1 MRISYI
7 FVRLNLLMRN
17 INQILRSGIWLLAV
31 IIMMIIAGCSTQ
43 KNTFV
48 NRNFHS
54 ITTKYN
60 GYFNARENY
69 REGLSSLAEKHED
82 NYETVLSVFQ
92 YGSEQQASSVAG
104 QMDIAYQKTSTAIR
118 RHSMNIKGVEYN
130 RWIDDS
136 YFLIA
141 RSHYFKRDYNLAIL
155 TFEYVIRQFETPLK
169 NQSVIWVA
177 KCYIGMENYDR
188 AVQTLER
195 LDEAREA
202 GEVDEKTMALYHM
215 VFADL
220 YLKQEQYAE
229 ATPFLKQS
237 IDYAGNSKLKT
248 RLTFILA
255 QSYHQTKDYANA
267 QKTYARVLKLSPDF
281 QMAFQARINMAM
293 AFDTESGDSR
303 FILSELQN
311 MLKDSKNE
319 DFKDQIYYALAQFS
333 MRQKDKEQ
341 AIEYYNLA
349 LENYKDNRGQK
360 GVTFLRLGEI
370 YHQDKDYLKA
380 AEIYD
385 STMVYLST
393 EYPEYKEAA
402 QTSFL
407 LKELSVYQKTIQKED
422 SLQKIA
428 AMNDAERNRVLD
440 QIIADLKEEE
450 RLEKEKE
457 QQRARMRQEMARQGR
472 GRSQQGQD
480 ASWYFYNPSSI
491 SFGKNEF
498 YAKWGERK
506 LEDLWRI
513 SNKQVIAFGEM
524 GDFEMEEDSIQGGNV
539 TRSVLMQNLPLTEEQ
554 LNASNEKIALAYY
567 NMALLFKDRML
578 DMPSAVESFQSLIE
592 RFPQNENVLYSA
604 YFLYTIFNQEN
615 KNSQANVYKE
625 YILTN
630 FPDTDFARILSD
642 PDYAEKIRDRQNQAK
657 YLYQQA
663 YEAYMRQD
671 YTRSS
676 ELVKQS
682 ESMELSREQEAQFSF
697 LKALNISK
705 TARKSQ
711 FMDQLTTITENY
723 QDTRVYEPANNLLA
737 FLGEGGGLVDF
748 EDEVQMVDI
757 QETDN
762 DDQNIL
768 ANSVFSQNPDAVHF
782 FVIMVD
788 TENTSVRE
796 LRNDVDVFN
805 KETFEETT
813 LNMSTLFFEQGRQ
826 LLTVTNFPDAM
837 QAMEYGDKLQ
847 EDLSL
852 KEYDTTLFTTFAI
865 SVENY
870 PVFYQERKLDDY
882 LDFYKIAYQF

>member
-1 MRISYI
+1 MSD
-7 FVRLNLLMRN
+7 
-17 INQILRSGIWLLAV
+17 INQIFRFRIILSGIIILLAV
-31 IIMMIIAGCSTQ
+31 GCSTQ

-69 REGLSSLAEKHED
+69 REGLASLAEKHED
-82 NYETVLSVFQ
+82 NYETVLSIFQ

-104 QMDIAYQKTSTAIR
+104 QMDIAFQKTSTAIR
-118 RHSMNIKGVEYN
+118 KHSMNIKGVEYN

-136 YFLIA
+136 YFLIG

-169 NQSVIWVA
+169 NQSIIWVA
-177 KCYIGMENYDR
+177 KCYTGMENYEQ

-195 LDEAREA
+195 LDEAKKA
-202 GEVDEKTMALYHM
+202 GEVEKETLALYHM
-215 VFADL
+215 VFADIYLRQEL
-220 YLKQEQYAE
+220 YSE
-229 ATPFLKQS
+229 AVPHLQQA
-237 IDYAGNSKLKT
+237 IDHTRNPKLKT

-255 QSYHQTKDYANA
+255 QSYHQIKNYGNA
-267 QKTYARVLKLSPDF
+267 QKTYLRVLKLSPDF

-293 AFDTESGDSR
+293 AFDTESGDR
-303 FILSELQN
+303 GFILSELEN
-311 MLKDSKNE
+311 MLKDGKND

-333 MRQKDKEQ
+333 MRQKDEEK

-349 LENYKDNRGQK
+349 LENFKDNRSQK
-360 GVTFLRLGEI
+360 GITFLRLGEI
-370 YHQDKDYLKA
+370 YHKNKDYPKA
-380 AEIYD
+380 AELYD

-393 EYPEYKEAA
+393 EYPDYKDAA

-407 LKELSVYQKTIQKED
+407 LKELSVYQKTINKED

-428 AMNDAERNRVLD
+428 AMNEAQRNRVLD
-440 QIIADLKEEE
+440 QIIEDLKEEE

-457 QQRARMRQEMARQGR
+457 QERARMRQEIARQGR
-472 GRSQQGQD
+472 SRNQQGQD
-480 ASWYFYNPSSI
+480 ASWYFYNPSSV

-513 SNKQVIAFGEM
+513 SNKQVIAFGDME
-524 GDFEMEEDSIQGGNV
+524 GFEMEEDSIQGSNV
-539 TRSVLMQNLPLTEEQ
+539 TRSVLMQNLPLTQEE
-554 LNASNEKIALAYY
+554 LDESNEKIALAYY
-567 NMALLFKDRML
+567 NMALLFKDRMN
-578 DMPSAVESFQSLIE
+578 DMPSAVENFRVLIE
-592 RFPQNENVLYSA
+592 RFPENENVLYSA
-604 YFLYTIFNQEN
+604 YFLYSMFNQEN
-615 KNSQANVYKE
+615 KRSQANVYKE
-625 YILTN
+625 YILKN

-642 PDYAEKIRDRQNQAK
+642 PDYAENIRDRQNQAK

-663 YEAYMRQD
+663 YEAYMKQD
-671 YTRSS
+671 YGKSL
-676 ELVKQS
+676 ELTKQS
-682 ESMELSREQEAQFSF
+682 DTMELSREQEAQFSF

-711 FMDQLTTITENY
+711 LKDQLTIITENY

-737 FLGEGGGLVDF
+737 YLDEGEGEGEGLMGGF
-748 EDEVQMVDI
+748 QEEMQIGEVE
-757 QETDN
+757 ETDS

-788 TENTSVRE
+788 SENISVRQ

-805 KETFEETT
+805 KETFEEKT

-826 LLTVTNFPDAM
+826 LITVTNFPDAK
-837 QAMEYGDKLQ
+837 QAMDYGDKLK
-847 EDLSL
+847 EDLSQ
-852 KEYDTTLFTTFAI
+852 KQYDSDLFTSFAI

-882 LDFYKIAYQF
+882 LDFYQIAYRF

>member
-1 MRISYI
+1 MSD
-7 FVRLNLLMRN
+7 
-17 INQILRSGIWLLAV
+17 INQILRFRIILLGIILLLAG
-31 IIMMIIAGCSTQ
+31 GCSTQ

-69 REGLSSLAEKHED
+69 RQGLSSLAENHED

-92 YGSEQQASSVAG
+92 YGSEQQASSIAG
-104 QMDIAYQKTSTAIR
+104 QMDIAYQKASTAIR
-118 RHSMNIKGVEYN
+118 KHSMNIKGVEYN
-130 RWIDDS
+130 RWVDDS

-155 TFEYVIRQFETPLK
+155 TFEYVIRQFETSLK
-169 NQSVIWVA
+169 NQSVVWVA
-177 KCYIGMENYDR
+177 KCYIGMENYNR

-195 LDEAREA
+195 LDEEREA
-202 GEVDEKTMALYHM
+202 GELDEETLTFYHM
-215 VFADL
+215 VFADIYLQQEL
-220 YLKQEQYAE
+220 YTNAVSHLQQA
-229 ATPFLKQS
+229 
-237 IDYAGNSKLKT
+237 IDHTRSSKIKT

-255 QSYHQTKDYANA
+255 QSYHQVKDYANA

-293 AFDTESGDSR
+293 AFDTESGDRR
-303 FILSELQN
+303 FVLSELEN
-311 MLKDSKNE
+311 MLKDSKNN

-333 MRQKDKEQ
+333 MRQKNEEK
-341 AIEYYNLA
+341 AIEYYHLS
-349 LENYKDNRGQK
+349 LENYKDNRSQK

-370 YHQDKDYLKA
+370 YHQNKDYLKA
-380 AEIYD
+380 AELYD

-393 EYPEYKEAA
+393 EYPDYKDAA
-402 QTSFL
+402 QKSFL
-407 LKELSVYQKTIQKED
+407 LKELSVYQRTIAEED

-440 QIIADLKEEE
+440 QIIEDLKEEE

-457 QQRARMRQEMARQGR
+457 QERARMRQELARQGR

-524 GDFEMEEDSIQGGNV
+524 EGFEMEEDSTIQAGNV
-539 TRSVLMQNLPLTEEQ
+539 TRSVLMQNLPFTQEDLD
-554 LNASNEKIALAYY
+554 ASNDKIALAYY

-578 DMPSAVESFQSLIE
+578 DMPSAVENFRSLIE
-592 RFPQNENVLYSA
+592 RFPENENVLYSA
-604 YFLYTIFNQEN
+604 YFLYSIFNQEN
-615 KNSQANVYKE
+615 KRSQANVYKE

-671 YTRSS
+671 YDKSL
-676 ELVKQS
+676 ELTKQS
-682 ESMELSREQEAQFSF
+682 DTMELSREQEAQFSF

-711 FMDQLTTITENY
+711 FIDQLTTITENY
-723 QDTRVYEPANNLLA
+723 PDTRVYEPANNLIA
-737 FLGEGGGLVDF
+737 FLGEGGGLADF
-748 EDEVQMVDI
+748 EDDMQIGEVDEPNM
-757 QETDN
+757 

-768 ANSVFSQNPDAVHF
+768 ANSVFSQNPEAVHF

-788 TENTSVRE
+788 TENTSVRQ

-805 KETFEETT
+805 KETFEEKT

-837 QAMEYGDKLQ
+837 QAMDYGNKLN
-847 EDLSL
+847 ENLSQ
-852 KEYDTTLFTTFAI
+852 KEYDTTQFITFAI

-870 PVFYQERKLDDY
+870 PVFYQERKLEDY
-882 LDFYKIAYQF
+882 LDFYQIAYQF